1 MSFIGYVLSVLFIL
15 VKLQEM
21 QIYSKEAPFKKAL
34 NELFKIL
41 VFLVKRSCLF
51 FGGSCSYF
59 YNFLSQ
65 NPRNLLLKSALKTT
79 T

>member
-51 FGGSCSYF
+51 FGGSCFISTIF
-59 YNFLSQ
+59 CL
-65 NPRNLLLKSALKTT
+65 RIKEIHC
-79 T
+79 